1 MPKTRLLFLTVTA
14 LILFAMIPFVSAQ
27 PRTVISE
34 STDITIID
42 AYYGDLDG
50 DACEDDIK
58 ILLEFRFPND
68 DPVRVDLNIWI
79 ELPSGLT
86 YNVRISVYRAP
97 AQSILNI
104 DCIDMATE
112 SGWYT
117 VTMLAS
123 VMGTGNGKYYITD
136 QLIFDP
142 PTGAGPGLPD
152 VKAYF

>member
-1 MPKTRLLFLTVTA
+1 MQKSNLTILAASMIVLLS
-14 LILFAMIPFVSAQ
+14 LIPLASAQ
-27 PRTVISE
+27 PRTVVSE
-34 STDITIID
+34 STDISIID
-42 AYYGDLDG
+42 AYYADLDG
-50 DACEDDIK
+50 DNCEDDIK
-58 ILLEFRFPND
+58 ILLEFKFPTD
-68 DPVRVDLNIWI
+68 DSVRVDLNIWI

-86 YNVRISVYRAP
+86 YNVRVSVYRAP

-104 DCIDMATE
+104 DGLNMATE